1 MANKF
6 QQQMRCIQVL
16 EQMFC
21 ISNIRFG
28 NCKLQIYTAI
38 IIIIIII
45 IIISWIK
52 YFYFYNIKAQLKK
65 YLNNVNF
72 VWKAF
77 IVISQESLNVILL

>member
-38 IIIIIII
+38 IIIIM
-45 IIISWIK
+45 SWIK